1 MFWDFV
7 RDRLKN
13 KTWRHA
19 DWGPFL
25 QLLPS
30 SGAIDER
37 YDGVAKTLHWLTFGL
52 VALQFAIGWAM
63 PEIRDARPPDQL
75 VDVHMSIGI
84 GILAI
89 TALRLSWR
97 LTRGKSPA
105 PHVVSWESRTAEAVQ
120 VALYLLLFLMPL
132 SGWADA
138 SERDLTVTLFGTASL
153 PSIAHPGGTSFF
165 GTLHTIAAYG
175 LLGLIGLHV
184 AAALYHHIVLRDRVL
199 SRMVPFRD

>member
-1 MFWDFV
+1 MGA
-7 RDRLKN
+7 L
-13 KTWRHA
+13 
-19 DWGPFL
+19 L

-63 PEIRDARPPDQL
+63 PEIREARRPGQL
-75 VDVHMSIGI
+75 VEVHMSIGI
-84 GILAI
+84 GILVVA
-89 TALRLSWR
+89 ALRLLWR
-97 LTRGKSPA
+97 LTRGKPRA
-105 PHVVSWESRTAEAVQ
+105 PYVASWESRTAKAVQ

-138 SERDLTVTLFGTASL
+138 SARDLKVTLFGTASL
-153 PSIAHPGGTSFF
+153 PLIPHPGGTPFF
-165 GTLHTIAAYG
+165 GTLHSFAAYG

-184 AAALYHHIVLRDRVL
+184 AAALYHHFVLRDRVL
-199 SRMVPFRD
+199 SRMVPYRD